1 MANLRSPPASHLVVY
16 ILARL
21 EALRLRVLDLDSAL
35 ADHGAPPLDPSVIQK
50 AVRWALLASGMITPA
65 TSHTFRHSFA
75 THLLER
81 GPLGVRSPAGL
92 LQSHLLASAIHL
104 GRPAGLC
111 HFELHL
117 LLSRALGCARTG
129 PVPHD
134 H

>member
-35 ADHGAPPLDPSVIQK
+35 ADHGAPPLDLSVIQK
-50 AVRWALLASGMITPA
+50 AVRRAVLASGMITPA

-81 GPLGVRSPAGL
+81 GTLGVHSP
-92 LQSHLLASAIHL
+92 SNPEWFRLA
-104 GRPAGLC
+104 
-111 HFELHL
+111 
-117 LLSRALGCARTG
+117 
-129 PVPHD
+129 
-134 H
+134 